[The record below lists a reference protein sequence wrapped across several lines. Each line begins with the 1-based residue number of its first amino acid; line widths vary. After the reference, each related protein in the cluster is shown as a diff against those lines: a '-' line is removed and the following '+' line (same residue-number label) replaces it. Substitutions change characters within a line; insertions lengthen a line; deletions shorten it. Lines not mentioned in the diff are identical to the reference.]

1 MKIYPCDNPDPY
13 CPFDAQ
19 SSYDCR
25 DYCGLGVDEDEEDE
39 INYYPD
45 ESMQSYPD

>member
-1 MKIYPCDNPDPY
+1 MKTYPCDNPDPY
-13 CPFDAQ
+13 CPFYAQ

-39 INYYPD
+39 VNYYPD